1 MPTKQL
7 TGDELIAWVR
17 KNVVKWDKPVQET
30 VENVAGLQSLREEI
44 KSAKRE
50 RE

>member
-17 KNVVKWDKPVQET
+17 KNVVKWDKPVQEAI
-30 VENVAGLQSLREEI
+30 ESVASLQSLREEI
-44 KSAKRE
+44 KAAKPE
-50 RE
+50 RD